1 MGMNEEFNRNKKSIG
16 SIDIE
21 ALKGSLRQL
30 QPTRLPSKI
39 AMLREL
45 REVVDQMHDSGVS
58 YADIAAHLTEKTE
71 IEFKEGA
78 LKSMLS
84 KLRKEAK
91 AWAERDAASA
101 LRDGQSSDTSRRGQI
116 SVP

>member
-1 MGMNEEFNRNKKSIG
+1 MSEEFNRNKKSIG

-39 AMLREL
+39 SMLREL

-91 AWAERDAASA
+91 ARAERDAASA
-101 LRDGQSSDTSRRGQI
+101 LRDGQSSDTSHRG
-116 SVP
+116 